1 MTVWFLF
8 LQVVKELIDFLG
20 EPVKSIIE
28 GDGELGDSVLQKI
41 GVGFG
46 SRGLCHGYLSMKA
59 PKC

>member
-1 MTVWFLF
+1 MVN
-8 LQVVKELIDFLG
+8 ELIDFLG